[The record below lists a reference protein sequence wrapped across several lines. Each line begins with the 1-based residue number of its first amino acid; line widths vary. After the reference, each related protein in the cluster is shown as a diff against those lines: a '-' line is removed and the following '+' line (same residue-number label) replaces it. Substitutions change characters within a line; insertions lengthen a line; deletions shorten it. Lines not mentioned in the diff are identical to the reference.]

1 MQGEISQKKTYL
13 LQTQPLKAQRVIL
26 EKKKIRFTLRIFF
39 LDANENK
46 TNLEPN
52 GWFSICCFL
61 QWDLAQKVIYNWAE
75 TVAEVT

>member
-1 MQGEISQKKTYL
+1 MQGEISKKKTYL

-26 EKKKIRFTLRIFF
+26 EKKKLGSPEDFF